1 MKRRRDSMPD
11 TEQALNGPRELTYR
25 VVAMPADTNAAG
37 DIFGGWL
44 MSQIDIAGS
53 VLAVREAGGRVAT
66 VAVREL
72 RFIAPIKAAT
82 WSAAIRRSSRSA
94 APRSRSISRPRPP
107 ASAAMISRT
116 RTWRPMPRWCMWHWM
131 KTGAQGRS
139 AARSLSGVSDCLR
152 RIRTITFPAGQLRP
166 VLFS

>member
-1 MKRRRDSMPD
+1 MLD
-11 TEQALNGPRELTYR
+11 TENAPNSPRELTYR

-72 RFIAPIKAAT
+72 RFIAPIKVGDLVSCYSQVIDVGRTSVTVHIEAEASRQRSHDIEDQELVADAT
-82 WSAAIRRSSRSA
+82 LVYVALDQDGK
-94 APRSRSISRPRPP
+94 PRPV
-107 ASAAMISRT
+107 SR
-116 RTWRPMPRWCMWHWM
+116 
-131 KTGAQGRS
+131 
-139 AARSLSGVSDCLR
+139 
-152 RIRTITFPAGQLRP
+152 
-166 VLFS
+166 

>member
-1 MKRRRDSMPD
+1 MLD
-11 TEQALNGPRELTYR
+11 TEKAIKGSRELTYR

-72 RFIAPIKAAT
+72 RFIAPIKVGDLVSCYSQVVDVGNTSVTIHIEAEASRQRSHDIEDQDLVADAT
-82 WSAAIRRSSRSA
+82 LVYVALNEKGK
-94 APRSRSISRPRPP
+94 PRP
-107 ASAAMISRT
+107 I
-116 RTWRPMPRWCMWHWM
+116 RPQ
-131 KTGAQGRS
+131 T
-139 AARSLSGVSDCLR
+139 
-152 RIRTITFPAGQLRP
+152 T
-166 VLFS
+166 

>member
-1 MKRRRDSMPD
+1 MLGTDNAPDS
-11 TEQALNGPRELTYR
+11 PRELTYR

-72 RFIAPIKAAT
+72 RFLAPIKVGDLVSCYSQVIDIGRTSVTVHIEAEASRQRSHDIQDQDLVADAT
-82 WSAAIRRSSRSA
+82 LVYVALDENGK
-94 APRSRSISRPRPP
+94 PRP
-107 ASAAMISRT
+107 
-116 RTWRPMPRWCMWHWM
+116 
-131 KTGAQGRS
+131 
-139 AARSLSGVSDCLR
+139 ARR
-152 RIRTITFPAGQLRP
+152 
-166 VLFS
+166 